1 MKLSDFRVKVI
12 LFLIL
17 TIGVGV
23 VIRQTA
29 FIFSYNIHNNYIEK
43 SLEQVTANEG
53 FVSDNTSTV
62 LIVYD
67 EENLLYKENAE
78 DLMQQIKM
86 DYSVLEA
93 KEYLNPSVAYPIV
106 LIAVE
111 SFEAVG
117 NSGALFKYV
126 EQGGQLFFLKR
137 VDLTAGFFNHYQK
150 LGITEFTTFTGVQD
164 IKLNREYLD
173 EFRQRE
179 YSGLF
184 FWNSSLI
191 AQLLGDIPVDI
202 SSADQIPVLWQRKYG
217 SGDITYFNG
226 SMLMDRGHHVILLDY
241 LKRKVEPFIY
251 PVANIKLVTIG
262 EFPAPLYE
270 GEDEAIYEM
279 FLRNNGDFYREVWWP
294 DILSFGKRAEL
305 RYSTAALT
313 SYQTEA
319 SPIHLSKE
327 DYIYF
332 AREILN
338 QDGELGY
345 QELSFIREGGLHES
359 FLPRYK
365 YNQFVPIDG
374 IITEEEMSFID
385 ENPSVVPVVS
395 GIYRSGNANIYQSS
409 FRERPSGVIEI
420 PVISR
425 GYVLDDMNRWLMNSG
440 VMIQGI
446 YHHYL
451 SGNVLGTIDWEND
464 YDTFTKNHN
473 RISQEYPFL
482 EAMTVAS
489 AADDVLKY
497 NRQDFT
503 LDEESSRW
511 IITSSHIGD
520 KYFYFHSDKEIVSIT
535 GGKLKRLPLG
545 GYLLEMDS
553 TVCILEWSKL

>member
-12 LFLIL
+12 LFLIF

-43 SLEQVTANEG
+43 SLEEVTANEG
-53 FVSDNTSTV
+53 FIPDDTAEV

-78 DLMQQIKM
+78 ELMQQIKM
-86 DYSVLEA
+86 DYSVLGAED
-93 KEYLNPSVAYPIV
+93 YLNPSVAYPIV

-111 SFEAVG
+111 TFEAVG
-117 NSGALFKYV
+117 NSNALFEYV

-164 IKLNREYLD
+164 IKLNKEYLD

-191 AQLLGDIPVDI
+191 AQLVGNIQVYI
-202 SSADQIPVLWQRKYG
+202 SSTDQTPILWQRKYG
-217 SGDITYFNG
+217 TGDITYFNG

-270 GEDEAIYEM
+270 GQDAMIYEA

-305 RYSTAALT
+305 KYSTATLT

-319 SPIHLSKE
+319 SPIGLSKE

-345 QELSFIREGGLHES
+345 QELSFIREGGLHEA

-365 YNQFVPIDG
+365 YNQFVPLNG
-374 IITEEEMSFID
+374 IITEEEMAFID

-395 GIYRSGNANIYQSS
+395 GAYRTGNIDIYQSS
-409 FRERPSGVIEI
+409 FKERTSGVIEI
-420 PVISR
+420 PIISR

-440 VMIQGI
+440 VMLQGI

-451 SGNVLGTIDWEND
+451 SGNVLGTRDWEID
-464 YDTFTKNHN
+464 YDAFTEAHS
-473 RISQEYPFL
+473 RISQAYPFL

-497 NRQDFT
+497 YRQDFT
-503 LDEESSRW
+503 LEEENDQW
-511 IITSSHIGD
+511 IVTSSHYGD
-520 KYFYFHSDKEIVSIT
+520 KYFYFYSDKEIVSVT
-535 GGKLKRLPLG
+535 GGKLRRLPLG